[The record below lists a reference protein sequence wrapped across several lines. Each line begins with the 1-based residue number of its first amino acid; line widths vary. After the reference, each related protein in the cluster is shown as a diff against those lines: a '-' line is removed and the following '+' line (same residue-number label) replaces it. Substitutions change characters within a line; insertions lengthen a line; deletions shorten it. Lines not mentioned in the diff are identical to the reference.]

1 MSNRAFLIVLVI
13 VAIVVGLAVLFHT
26 PGGVQVLRS
35 MHGG

>member
-1 MSNRAFLIVLVI
+1 MSNRAFLVVVVI

-26 PGGVQVLRS
+26 PGGVQILRS

>member
-1 MSNRAFLIVLVI
+1 MSNRAFLIVLVV

-26 PGGVQVLRS
+26 PGGVKIMRS

>member
-1 MSNRAFLIVLVI
+1 MSNRVFLIVLIV

-26 PGGVQVLRS
+26 PGGVQILRS

>member
-1 MSNRAFLIVLVI
+1 MSNRTFVIVLVV

-26 PGGVQVLRS
+26 PGGQSVIRT

>member
-1 MSNRAFLIVLVI
+1 MSNRSFLIVVVI

-26 PGGVQVLRS
+26 PGGVQILRS

>member
-26 PGGVQVLRS
+26 SGGVQILRS